1 MASFVQSFDSFDH
14 VLRHVTDESV
24 PVWKGMR
31 ASQDAPDSWSVK
43 VSLDEAIKLAEFG
56 WLNKAVTV
64 TFSHK
69 GVVPTGG
76 S

>member
-31 ASQDAPDSWSVK
+31 ASQDAPDNWNGN
-43 VSLDEAIKLAEFG
+43 VSLADAVKLAEFG
-56 WLNKAVTV
+56 
-64 TFSHK
+64 
-69 GVVPTGG
+69 
-76 S
+76 